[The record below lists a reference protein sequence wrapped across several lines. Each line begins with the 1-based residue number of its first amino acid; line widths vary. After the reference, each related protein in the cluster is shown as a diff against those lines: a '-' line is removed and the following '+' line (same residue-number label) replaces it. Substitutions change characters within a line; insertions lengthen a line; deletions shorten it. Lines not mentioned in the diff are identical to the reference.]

1 MSDATPSILLL
12 GATGQVGHELTR
24 TLAPLGTVRAPGR
37 DEVDLAA
44 PETLRRAVAQVDPA
58 LVVNAAAYTDVDGA
72 EDEPERAAM
81 LNAEAPRV
89 LAEAAREAEAWLVH
103 YSTDY
108 VFDGKKRTPYTED
121 DTPNPINVYGRT
133 KWNGEQAL
141 RDVGERSVV
150 LRTSWVYSN
159 RRSNFVR
166 TMLGLVDEHETLT
179 VVDDQIGVPTWAG
192 WLAEATATIGEQ
204 LLAAGDPSPLR
215 GLYHLAGTGQ
225 TSWYGFARA
234 IFAQF
239 GRTDVTVEPVPST
252 EYPTPAPRPA
262 YTALDS
268 TRARTTFDLA
278 LPTWTT
284 QLARFRER
292 VGHSGVEVTS
302 SGTS

>member
-108 VFDGKKRTPYTED
+108 VFDGEKRTPYTED

-133 KWNGEQAL
+133 K
-141 RDVGERSVV
+141 RDGERAVQAV
-150 LRTSWVYSN
+150 GGRHVILRTSWVYSN

-278 LPTWTT
+278 LPTWTA